1 MSDPD
6 KTQPKMHTAA
16 RIITRKGMN
25 DLLNSL
31 KIECA
36 IERRKAVEEMVTL
49 GAHMVP
55 TLMQAVRSSNSLI
68 RQGVIEVLGRLKI
81 ARALD
86 HFVKALD
93 DPIDNVKLAALTA
106 IKGFD
111 SPQVIAPL
119 ISKFRDENPRVRE
132 MAIEVIVGIG
142 AVAVPALVATLQNQD
157 IVLCETSI
165 AALTKIGNEV
175 EPFLLRELKNSD
187 YAVREAVAEILGN
200 IKSKRAVPYLL
211 QNLHDVDSGV
221 REAVIEA
228 LGEIGDSQVGPYL
241 LPLINDPDVGIKREV
256 IQALGKCKCKEA
268 IPYLTYALKT
278 EKDCLLRMVVVD
290 ALGKIGDPTVKN
302 DLEICAQVDEDL
314 EVRQIAQD
322 TLEMYKV
329 D

>member
-36 IERRKAVEEMVTL
+36 TERQKAIEQMVTL

-55 TLMQAVRSSNSLI
+55 TLIQAIRSSNCLI

-81 ARALD
+81 ARALP
-86 HFVKALD
+86 HFIKALD
-93 DPIDNVKLAALTA
+93 DPIDDVKLAALIA
-106 IKGFD
+106 VKGFD
-111 SPQVIAPL
+111 SPQAIEPL
-119 ISKFRDENPRVRE
+119 IHKFCDENPRIRE
-132 MAIEVIVGIG
+132 VAIEAIVDVG
-142 AVAVPALVATLQNQD
+142 AVAIPALVAALQNQD
-157 IVLCETSI
+157 IVLCEASI
-165 AALTKIGNEV
+165 TALTKMGKAV
-175 EPFLLRELKNSD
+175 EPFLLTELQNNN
-187 YAVREAVAEILGN
+187 YAVREAAAEILGN
-200 IKSKRAVPYLL
+200 VKSKRAVPYLL
-211 QNLHDVDSGV
+211 QNLHDPESGV
-221 REAVIEA
+221 KEAAIEG
-228 LGEIGDSQVGPYL
+228 LGEIGDSQANPYL
-241 LPLINDPDVGIKREV
+241 LPLINDPDMGIKREV

-268 IPYLTYALKT
+268 VPYLTYALKT

-290 ALGKIGDPTVKN
+290 ALGKIGDPTVKT
-302 DLEICAQVDEDL
+302 DIELCAQVDEDF